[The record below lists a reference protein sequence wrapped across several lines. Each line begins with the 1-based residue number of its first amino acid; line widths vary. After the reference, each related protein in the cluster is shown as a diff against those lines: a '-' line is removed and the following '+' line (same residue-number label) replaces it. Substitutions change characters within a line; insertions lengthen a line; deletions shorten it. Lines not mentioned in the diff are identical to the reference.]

1 MLRDA
6 SYHLIGHIGVD
17 LARQFYEASREIV
30 FAGLPGEVERVDGDA
45 VAAETGSR
53 IESLEPER
61 FGLRSVDDF
70 PDIEAHA
77 LTEELQFVHQGDIDT
92 AVDVL
97 QDLRHFGR
105 LTGGDRNNLVE
116 DGTVER
122 LECPAG
128 SGVVGAKHFRDGSRG
143 EVRVGWVFA
152 FGRVAYEEFV

>member
-1 MLRDA
+1 M
-6 SYHLIGHIGVD
+6 
-17 LARQFYEASREIV
+17 F
-30 FAGLPGEVERVDGDA
+30 F
-45 VAAETGSR
+45 
-53 IESLEPER
+53 
-61 FGLRSVDDF
+61 
-70 PDIEAHA
+70 
-77 LTEELQFVHQGDIDT
+77 
-92 AVDVL
+92 

-152 FGRVAYEEFV
+152 FGRVAHEEFVADLQPGLLQDRQHNFGCGARIGGAFQDHKLAGTKVRH

>member
-61 FGLRSVDDF
+61 FGLRSVDDL

-97 QDLRHFGR
+97 PGSSPFRPPHRRRPEQSGRRRHR
-105 LTGGDRNNLVE
+105 RT
-116 DGTVER
+116 T
-122 LECPAG
+122 
-128 SGVVGAKHFRDGSRG
+128 
-143 EVRVGWVFA
+143 
-152 FGRVAYEEFV
+152 